1 LFIKFKKLKLIFCY
15 KKTNNIYKRM
25 SQQQDVATTALLRSI
40 SNSINF
46 WFSATFVPIGI
57 ISNLIVIVVFA
68 RSNLRQTSNMSL
80 FYISLAI
87 YDIFALSNSILFIQM
102 LPSFGINIGNLSDF
116 LCKMSF
122 IYRRTTI
129 QSPSLIQTIL
139 TFDRFRVVVM
149 PRKLTFMDNKK
160 ITASLILSVF
170 ILLGLINLD
179 HLGYYLNQ
187 VRINI
192 INHAHT

>member
-1 LFIKFKKLKLIFCY
+1 
-15 KKTNNIYKRM
+15 M
-25 SQQQDVATTALLRSI
+25 SQQQDVATTALLKSI

-116 LCKMSF
+116 LCKLSF

-129 QSPSLIQTIL
+129 QSPSLIQAIL

-160 ITASLILSVF
+160 ITASFILSVF

-187 VRINI
+187 VQINI
-192 INHAHT
+192 INHAHIKCQS